1 MTCRLVPACVSSLL
15 TGSNC
20 LQIRR
25 KVYASAAVKM
35 GWDKILVVQPPQ
47 LKSSENMLAE
57 LFEVLNLLRSLP

>member
-1 MTCRLVPACVSSLL
+1 M
-15 TGSNC
+15 
-20 LQIRR
+20 QIRR

-57 LFEVLNLLRSLP
+57 LFEVLNLLRSLL